1 MALGKQAKIISDKQ
15 GRAVLTELDTRRYPL
30 RDRVMFLLSI
40 KAGMR
45 AVEISS
51 ITWGMVIDAAGE
63 IADVISLENRASKGR
78 GGGRHI
84 PVHSDL
90 KAALISLRRERGDKA
105 RPDWPVIHSERER
118 GLSAGAVAVWF
129 HRLYRDLGMVG
140 CSSHS
145 GRRTFITRAAR
156 KIGEAG
162 GSLRDVQMLA
172 GHANLGTTSRYIE
185 HDAEAQKKVV
195 SLI

>member
-15 GRAVLTELDTRRYPL
+15 VRAVLAEIDARRYPL
-30 RDRVMFLLSI
+30 RDRVMFLLST
-40 KAGMR
+40 KAGLR
-45 AVEISS
+45 AVEIAS
-51 ITWGMVIDAAGE
+51 ITWAMVTDAEGE
-63 IADVISLENRASKGR
+63 IGDVIALQNRASKGR
-78 GGGRHI
+78 GGGRII
-84 PVHSDL
+84 PVHPDL
-90 KAALISLRRERGDKA
+90 KTALVALHKVRGVKA
-105 RPDWPVIHSERER
+105 RPDWPVIHSERDH

-156 KIGEAG
+156 KISEAG

-185 HDAEAQKKVV
+185 HDADAQRKVV
-195 SLI
+195 ALI

>member
-1 MALGKQAKIISDKQ
+1 MALGKQAKIIGDKQ
-15 GRAVLTELDTRRYPL
+15 VRAVLAELDTRRYPF

-45 AVEISS
+45 AVEIAS
-51 ITWGMVIDAAGE
+51 ITWAMVTDAAGE
-63 IADVISLENRASKGR
+63 IGDVVALQNSAAKGK
-78 GGGRHI
+78 GGGRII
-84 PVHSDL
+84 PMHADL
-90 KAALISLRRERGDKA
+90 KAALVALHKERGVEA
-105 RPDWPVIHSERER
+105 RPDWPVIHSERNL

-129 HRLYRDLGMVG
+129 HRLYTVLGMVG

-145 GRRTFITRAAR
+145 GRRTFITHAAR